1 MRSNSLE
8 LAALFQTGREED
20 NSKMT
25 QEDLEKASNLAQ
37 ESKETRYLAAQTRDD
52 MKAAHADVKTFKLD
66 VSNGKPGARL
76 ELDAATKRAEE
87 LEARAKTLD
96 ERLLSITEES
106 GNLGKWDMQARSL
119 AREYRLNDEQMEK
132 LFELLKAGKTRA
144 EVQRAAQLLQ
154 KADDSAK
161 APQFAFQG
169 ANDVSW

>member
-1 MRSNSLE
+1 
-8 LAALFQTGREED
+8 
-20 NSKMT
+20 
-25 QEDLEKASNLAQ
+25 
-37 ESKETRYLAAQTRDD
+37 
-52 MKAAHADVKTFKLD
+52 
-66 VSNGKPGARL
+66 
-76 ELDAATKRAEE
+76 
-87 LEARAKTLD
+87 LD